1 MSQISNV
8 GVVGYGLSAKIF
20 HIPFINASKAFKL
33 HSIVQR
39 SPKPQ
44 DDASKDWPEAK
55 VYRSIDELVQDPDV
69 DVVVLTTTPVTHFAL
84 ASQALRAKKHVL
96 VEKPFTPTSTEARDL
111 VKIAKEEGVMLTVYQ
126 NRRYDADFLTLK
138 KLIEDG
144 ALGRVVE
151 FESHFDRHRP
161 QMPAGDS
168 WKTSPEEYSVV
179 FDLGTHLMDQVVALY
194 GLPQRITGFVGS
206 QRGKRNTSGL
216 EDTFTALLH
225 YDDVNGEG
233 ELMAT
238 CKAGVV
244 SAETEQLRYWVRG
257 EKGSFRKSRLDVQ
270 EDQLKGGLRPGDS
283 GYGVEVEDAW
293 GVVTSVDGNG
303 KVSGKKTRIMETAGY
318 TAFYDQFGE
327 ALAAGDAK
335 LLPVDAAVAGEV
347 IRLCE
352 LMRQSSSERKSL
364 TI

>member
-1 MSQISNV
+1 MSNTFNV

-20 HIPFINASKAFKL
+20 HIPFINDSKAFKL
-33 HSIVQR
+33 HAIVQR
-39 SPKPQ
+39 SPKPE

-55 VYRSIDELVQDPDV
+55 VYRSIDELLQDPEV

-84 ASQALRAKKHVL
+84 ASQALKAKKHVL
-96 VEKPFTPTSTEARDL
+96 VEKPFTPTSKEARDL
-111 VKIAKEEGVMLTVYQ
+111 VKIAGEEGKMLTVYQ
-126 NRRYDADFLTLK
+126 NRRYDADFLTVK
-138 KLIEDG
+138 KLIADG

-161 QMPAGDS
+161 QMPTAES
-168 WKTSPEEYSVV
+168 WKTSPEEYSAV

-216 EDTFTALLH
+216 EDSFTALLH
-225 YDDVNGEG
+225 YDDVDGEG
-233 ELMAT
+233 ELLAT

-244 SAETEQLRYWVRG
+244 SAEVEQLRYWIRG
-257 EKGSFRKSRLDVQ
+257 EKGSFRKERLDVQ
-270 EDQLKGGLRPGDS
+270 EDQLKAGLRPGDKE
-283 GYGVEVEDAW
+283 YGVEEEVAW
-293 GVVTSVDGNG
+293 GVLTSVDGSG
-303 KVSGKKTRIMETAGY
+303 KVSGKKARTLESAGY
-318 TAFYDQFGE
+318 TAFYDQFDE
-327 ALAAGDAK
+327 ALQAGDVNM
-335 LLPVDAAVAGEV
+335 LPVDPAVAGEV

-352 LMRQSSSERKSL
+352 MMRASSSERKTL

>member
-1 MSQISNV
+1 MSKVFNV

-39 SPKPQ
+39 SPKPE
-44 DDASKDWPEAK
+44 DDASKDWPDTK
-55 VYRSIDELVQDPDV
+55 SYRSIDDLVKDQEV
-69 DVVVLTTTPVTHFAL
+69 DVVVLTTTPATHFAL
-84 ASQALRAKKHVL
+84 ASQAMKAKKHVL
-96 VEKPFTPTSTEARDL
+96 VEKPFTPTSQEARDL
-111 VKIAKEEGVMLTVYQ
+111 VKIAQEEDVMLTVYQ

-138 KLIEDG
+138 KLIGDG

-161 QMPAGDS
+161 QMPTAES
-168 WKTSPEEYSVV
+168 WKTSPSEYSAV

-216 EDTFTALLH
+216 EDSFTALLH

-238 CKAGVV
+238 CKAAVV

-257 EKGSFRKSRLDVQ
+257 EKGSFRKERLDVQ
-270 EDQLKGGLRPGDS
+270 EDQLKAGLRPGAQ
-283 GYGVEVEDAW
+283 GYGIEEEAAW
-293 GVVTSVDGNG
+293 GVLTSVGEGG
-303 KVSGKKTRIMETAGY
+303 KISGEKVKTLEGSGY
-318 TAFYDQFGE
+318 TTFYDQLGK
-327 ALAAGDAK
+327 ALEAGDAK

-352 LMRQSSSERKSL
+352 LMRESSSERRTLS
-364 TI
+364 I